1 MAKKHPS
8 KEMVKD
14 LAKVFAKH
22 NWSGQPIGLSD
33 MPLNLKTVA
42 TEDSDND
49 PDNDLC
55 PDGSEPQWVTYK
67 LPDGTWATKKMCP

>member
-8 KEMVKD
+8 MEMVKD
-14 LAKVFAKH
+14 LAKVFTKH

-33 MPLNLKTVA
+33 GPVKLKTMA
-42 TEDSDND
+42 ADDSDNG
-49 PDNDLC
+49 PGSGSC

-67 LPDGTWATKKMCP
+67 LPDGTWASKKMCL